1 MRNSRLFEIT
11 DGFGSLRIAV
21 VEVHNCNGH
30 RRSPRL
36 TLLCYRATTLPSKS
50 RLTSTDFPSL
60 TAVPCQTTNVESLIG
75 LSCQVTGE
83 IEYFT
88 GGRRS
93 PAKTVSGTISRFSQ
107 IDVTWL
113 YLNVV
118 MQKKNPCAGGSAG
131 FHLSTVFG
139 PLRSR
144 RLSVHA
150 LINWIIPPLSF
161 SSGRRQQNCRR
172 ETHFQERR

>member
-1 MRNSRLFEIT
+1 VLSGDDVALKIQA
-11 DGFGSLRIAV
+11 DV
-21 VEVHNCNGH
+21 
-30 RRSPRL
+30 
-36 TLLCYRATTLPSKS
+36 YRFS
-50 RLTSTDFPSL
+50 SL
-60 TAVPCQTTNVESLIG
+60 TAVPRQITNVESLMG

-139 PLRSR
+139 PLRSVVYR
-144 RLSVHA
+144 FTL
-150 LINWIIPPLSF
+150 
-161 SSGRRQQNCRR
+161 
-172 ETHFQERR
+172 